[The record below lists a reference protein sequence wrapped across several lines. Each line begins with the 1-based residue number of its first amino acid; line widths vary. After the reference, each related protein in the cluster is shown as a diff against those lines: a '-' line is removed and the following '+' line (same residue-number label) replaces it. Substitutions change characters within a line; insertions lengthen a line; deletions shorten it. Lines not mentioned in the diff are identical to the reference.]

1 MRRKNDPSIAVAYR
15 RVSTDDQANGLEAQ
29 REQIEAW
36 CRRSSVTLLATYED
50 SDVSGGLPL
59 AQRPALLDALADVR
73 AFRAGVVIVAKR
85 DRIARDV
92 GIVRDI
98 ERSVNMHGARLVSA
112 DGASDG
118 ETAGARMHRAMLDVY
133 SEYERGVIGE
143 RTAAALARKRA
154 RGERTGGHVPY
165 GFDAVNG
172 RLEPNA
178 REQAIIATIRDLQR
192 DGLTLAQIVRTLE
205 CKGVVNRVGKPL
217 HRKSVERIIA
227 HVPPPP
233 TL

>member
-1 MRRKNDPSIAVAYR
+1 MRRKNDPHIAIGYR

-29 REQIEAW
+29 RDQIEAW
-36 CRRSSVTLLATYED
+36 CRRNAVELYATHED

-59 AQRPALLDALADVR
+59 SARPALLDALADVR
-73 AFRAGVVIVAKR
+73 AHRAGVVIVAKR

-118 ETAGARMHRAMLDVY
+118 DTAGARMHRAMLDVY

-165 GFDAVNG
+165 GFDAING
-172 RLEPNA
+172 RLEPRA
-178 REQAIIATIRDLQR
+178 DEQAVIRMVTR
-192 DGLTLAQIVRTLE
+192 MREVEGLTLARIVHTLAHM
-205 CKGVVNRVGKPL
+205 GVVNRVGKPL
-217 HRKSVERIIA
+217 HRKSIERILTSGRQVA
-227 HVPPPP
+227 
-233 TL
+233 